1 LWHDDEDADDS
12 TPAGNDDDDDD
23 DGVKANANTGM
34 KRERERERE
43 RENKKDDRRTG
54 RGAGCSWTFAGH
66 SSWVLGMFLD
76 VCGMLIGGVCGM
88 LCDVCL
94 AACPTRFAVVFLG
107 LKTRLSPFLGRAQP
121 ASRTS
126 RAGILCAFRELV
138 VVVVVVVVVVDASVC
153 VGRIAEEKNRRKWRS
168 SDYFFSCVQ
177 DSLFSLREPKSTT
190 HMNWRRFFF
199 LDARSGILPSLAC
212 SLALS
217 SSSSQDLLL
226 VGSCFL

>member
-1 LWHDDEDADDS
+1 
-12 TPAGNDDDDDD
+12 
-23 DGVKANANTGM
+23 
-34 KRERERERE
+34 
-43 RENKKDDRRTG
+43 
-54 RGAGCSWTFAGH
+54 
-66 SSWVLGMFLD
+66 MFLD
-76 VCGMLIGGVCGM
+76 VFGMLVGGVCAM

-107 LKTRLSPFLGRAQP
+107 LKTCLSPFLGPAQP

-138 VVVVVVVVVVDASVC
+138 VVVVVVFDASVC
-153 VGRIAEEKNRRKWRS
+153 FGRIAEENNRRKWRS

-190 HMNWRRFFF
+190 THMNWRRSFF
-199 LDARSGILPSLAC
+199 LDARSGILPSLAR
-212 SLALS
+212 SLALSS

>member
-43 RENKKDDRRTG
+43 LGENKKDDRRTG

-138 VVVVVVVVVVDASVC
+138 IVVVVVVVVDASVC
-153 VGRIAEEKNRRKWRS
+153 VGRIAEEKNTHELEEILLSGCTLWDS
-168 SDYFFSCVQ
+168 SFSRLLAR
-177 DSLFSLREPKSTT
+177 SLFFFTGLAPCWFMLSLMLPK
-190 HMNWRRFFF
+190 
-199 LDARSGILPSLAC
+199 LE
-212 SLALS
+212 S
-217 SSSSQDLLL
+217 SWWI
-226 VGSCFL
+226 

>member
-1 LWHDDEDADDS
+1 
-12 TPAGNDDDDDD
+12 
-23 DGVKANANTGM
+23 
-34 KRERERERE
+34 
-43 RENKKDDRRTG
+43 
-54 RGAGCSWTFAGH
+54 
-66 SSWVLGMFLD
+66 MFLD
-76 VCGMLIGGVCGM
+76 VCGMLVGGVCLM

-94 AACPTRFAVVFLG
+94 AACPTRFAVVFLE
-107 LKTRLSPFLGRAQP
+107 LKTCLSPFLGPAQP
-121 ASRTS
+121 ASRTT

-138 VVVVVVVVVVDASVC
+138 VVVVIVVVVVDASMC
-153 VGRIAEEKNRRKWRS
+153 VGRIAEENNRRKWRS

-177 DSLFSLREPKSTT
+177 DSLFSLREPKSTTT

-217 SSSSQDLLL
+217 SSSSQDWLL